1 MAIQVRGGLSAPMI
15 ALDWGMT
22 VPRRHAKPDGRD
34 GDETQIRK
42 FCCRVRELQSSRSS
56 ANQTLGTTRTST
68 PRPQPTTA
76 AAATPSSATST
87 PVPAVSSATSATS
100 STLPLDE
107 CLHSRQPDHPPG
119 REEDLPRAR
128 LLRRANQRLFD
139 ARGGDAAGDEDR
151 RGYRP
156 QVSAGDGWQL
166 CFCRAGSSDKI
177 SDLVTTRRAR
187 LLALSPPCIFLD
199 PWRLVGAGWG

>member
-1 MAIQVRGGLSAPMI
+1 MPADRHDRTQCHRNPRFPSKMGGQDPATMAIQVRGGLSAPMI

-107 CLHSRQPDHPPG
+107 CLHSRQPDHPPSVLQVLRTAG
-119 REEDLPRAR
+119 LSGAISPRACP
-128 LLRRANQRLFD
+128 RA
-139 ARGGDAAGDEDR
+139 A
-151 RGYRP
+151 
-156 QVSAGDGWQL
+156 
-166 CFCRAGSSDKI
+166 
-177 SDLVTTRRAR
+177 TRRF
-187 LLALSPPCIFLD
+187 ST
-199 PWRLVGAGWG
+199 